1 MGLATAVILHLV
13 ARSHTP
19 IRRRRRRPGQDAQGL
34 VEFALVLPLVLFVVF
49 FSIDAARLV
58 YTYNAIS
65 SVARDGA
72 RTASLGTQ
80 FQSDCLTLQR
90 VEAAGRGFPINAD
103 PNSVV
108 GNTDPNTS
116 GTPGP
121 NTPTAGYGYVY
132 IFPAVATGSPPDAN
146 CSSTS
151 GRQWASGANQ
161 DVSVQVTYSFIP
173 LTPLAN
179 NLLGSI
185 TVKAISVERT
195 EPCVG
200 GQC

>member
-1 MGLATAVILHLV
+1 M
-13 ARSHTP
+13 
-19 IRRRRRRPGQDAQGL
+19 
-34 VEFALVLPLVLFVVF
+34 LPLVLFVVF

-80 FQSDCLTLQR
+80 FESDCLTLQR

-103 PNSVV
+103 PNSIV
-108 GNTDPNTS
+108 GNTDPNNP

-121 NTPTAGYGYVY
+121 STPAAGFGYVY
-132 IFPAVATGSPPDAN
+132 IYPAVATGDPPDSN
-146 CSSTS
+146 CNSTS
-151 GRQWASGANQ
+151 ARQWASGAIH
-161 DVSVQVTYSFIP
+161 DVSVQVEYSFIP
-173 LTPLAN
+173 LTPLAT
-179 NLLGSI
+179 NLLGNI
-185 TVKAISVERT
+185 TVKAISVEQV